1 MALANWAA
9 LDENEKVFDIFI
21 WDVLSDTTPPV
32 QNIGGLIKV
41 GETSPFPIPNIG
53 DLWTGDGFIKP

>member
-9 LDENEKVFDIFI
+9 LDENQRVTGIYI
-21 WDVLSDTTPPV
+21 WDVLSDTPTPVP
-32 QNIGGLIKV
+32 NIGGFIKV

-53 DLWTGDGFIKP
+53 DLWTGDGFINP